1 MDTNNLCDY
10 TMSKFL
16 PAGGFKWIGPK
27 GFNLNKYTRNS
38 SKSCALEVDLEF
50 AKELRELRSDYP
62 IAPDKIEI
70 KEKLLSS
77 YQLDC

>member
-16 PAGGFKWIGPK
+16 PAGGFKWIDPK
-27 GFNLNKYTRNS
+27 GFNLNKYTR
-38 SKSCALEVDLEF
+38 KSRALEVDLEF

-62 IAPDKIEI
+62 IALDKIEI

>member
-10 TMSKFL
+10 TVSKFL
-16 PAGGFKWIGPK
+16 PAGGFKWINPK
-27 GFNLNKYTRNS
+27 GFNLNKYASNS
-38 SKSCALEVDLEF
+38 SKSRALEVDLEF

-62 IAPDKIEI
+62 IALDNIEI